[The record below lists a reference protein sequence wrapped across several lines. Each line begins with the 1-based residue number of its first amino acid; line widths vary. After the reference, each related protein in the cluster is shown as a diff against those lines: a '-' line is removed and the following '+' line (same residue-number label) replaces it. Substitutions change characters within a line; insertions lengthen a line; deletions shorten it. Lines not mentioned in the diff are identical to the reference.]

1 MILLSA
7 SDDYL
12 LLKFRSDITFVD
24 VAVQTIG
31 NLLEHFGIE
40 DPTNILLVTRELLKN
55 AVVHGNHNN
64 KNKEVV
70 FRLFRISQDRFR
82 LEIEDSGQGGGLRH
96 LRTTGKVRES
106 RDRGGEA
113 GGRGFTIINNLS
125 EQVLF
130 SETGNRITV
139 LLEA

>member
-7 SDDYL
+7 GDDYVL
-12 LLKFRSDITFVD
+12 VKFRSDITFVD

-31 NLLEHFGIE
+31 NLLEYLGIA
-40 DPTNILLVTRELLKN
+40 DPTNLLLVSRELLKN

-64 KNKEVV
+64 KSKKVV

-82 LEIEDSGQGGGLRH
+82 LEIEDSGQGSGLRH
-96 LRTTGKVRES
+96 LRAIGKVRDE
-106 RDRGGEA
+106 RDRKIEA
-113 GGRGFTIINNLS
+113 GGRGSTIINSLS
-125 EQVLF
+125 EKVLF

-139 LLEA
+139 LLSV

>member
-7 SDDYL
+7 SDDSL
-12 LLKFRSDITFVD
+12 LIKFRSDITFVD

-31 NLLEHFGIE
+31 NLLEYFGIE
-40 DPTNILLVTRELLKN
+40 DPTNILLVSRELLKN
-55 AVVHGNHNN
+55 AVVHGNHNK

-82 LEIEDSGQGGGLRH
+82 LEIEDSGQGSGLRH
-96 LRTTGKVRES
+96 LRTTGKVRET
-106 RDRGGEA
+106 RDRESEA
-113 GGRGFTIINNLS
+113 GGRGFTIINSLS

-139 LLEA
+139 LLRA

>member
-1 MILLSA
+1 VILLSA
-7 SDDYL
+7 SDDFL
-12 LLKFRSDITFVD
+12 LIKFRSDITFVD

-31 NLLEHFGIE
+31 NLLEYYGIE
-40 DPTNILLVTRELLKN
+40 DPTNILLVSRELLKN
-55 AVVHGNHNN
+55 AVVHGSHNN

-70 FRLFRISQDRFR
+70 FRLFRISRDLFR
-82 LEIEDSGQGGGLRH
+82 LEIEDSGQGSGLRH
-96 LRTTGKVRES
+96 LRTTGKVPDARDGES
-106 RDRGGEA
+106 EA
-113 GGRGFTIINNLS
+113 GGRGFTIINSLS

>member
-12 LLKFRSDITFVD
+12 LLKFRSDITFID
-24 VAVQTIG
+24 VAVQIIG
-31 NLLEHFGIE
+31 NLLDYLGIE
-40 DPTNILLVTRELLKN
+40 DPTNILLVSRELLKN

-64 KNKEVV
+64 RNKEVV
-70 FRLFRISQDRFR
+70 FRLFRISHDRFR
-82 LEIEDSGQGGGLRH
+82 LEIEDSGQGSGLRQ
-96 LRTTGKVRES
+96 LRATGKVREM
-106 RDRGGEA
+106 RDRKSEA
-113 GGRGFTIINNLS
+113 IRRGFTIINSLS